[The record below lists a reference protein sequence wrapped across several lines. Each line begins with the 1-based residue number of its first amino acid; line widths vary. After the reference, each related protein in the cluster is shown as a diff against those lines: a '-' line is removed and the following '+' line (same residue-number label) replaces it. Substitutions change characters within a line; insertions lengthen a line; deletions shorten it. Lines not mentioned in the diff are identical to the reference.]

1 MGDNLKEKMVGA
13 LKWSTVDRLGQQ
25 AVQFAIG
32 MILARLL
39 TPEDFGL
46 MGLVMIFAALSYVL
60 VESGFGQALIRKNDT
75 NELDYN
81 TVFYSNVVIALFLYF
96 ILFFLSPLIANF
108 FEQPD
113 LLLICR
119 VMFIA
124 IIFNSFYLVPY
135 AKLGK
140 VLDYKKI
147 AIVNVVS
154 SFASGILGI
163 VIAIVYKNV
172 WALVIQQ
179 VAYHFFRMILFYY
192 TVNWKPVKI
201 FSFSVLK
208 AFFPFTVNLLFTSIL
223 NVLFN
228 NLFIVILGK
237 FYPKSEVGYYVQG
250 NKLNETVSFTIQ
262 SVLLGSTF
270 SMFSQIQNDDERF
283 RRIFRELSNKVSLTT
298 LPFLLALIASASQF
312 VVIIW
317 SDLYIDS
324 VLYFQLLCLAALFIP
339 LYTLNISALNARG
352 LSKIT
357 MLIES
362 TKRILILVMILLT
375 FNFGIVYMLI
385 GYIFSSYIAYF
396 MSLLFIRKEIKYY
409 FKYQRSDMLK
419 NIILSLLMFLVVYSA
434 NYIDINIYL
443 KFILQIVSGLS
454 FYLIY
459 LRMFYSEFLNKI
471 IQNLKTTIIRI

>member
-1 MGDNLKEKMVGA
+1 M
-13 LKWSTVDRLGQQ
+13 
-25 AVQFAIG
+25 
-32 MILARLL
+32 
-39 TPEDFGL
+39 
-46 MGLVMIFAALSYVL
+46 
-60 VESGFGQALIRKNDT
+60 
-75 NELDYN
+75 
-81 TVFYSNVVIALFLYF
+81 
-96 ILFFLSPLIANF
+96 ILFF
-108 FEQPD
+108 
-113 LLLICR
+113 
-119 VMFIA
+119 
-124 IIFNSFYLVPY
+124 
-135 AKLGK
+135 
-140 VLDYKKI
+140 
-147 AIVNVVS
+147 
-154 SFASGILGI
+154 
-163 VIAIVYKNV
+163 
-172 WALVIQQ
+172 
-179 VAYHFFRMILFYY
+179 Y
-192 TVNWKPVKI
+192 TVNWKPLKM
-201 FSFSVLK
+201 FSFSVLN

-471 IQNLKTTIIRI
+471 IQNLKTTIIRL